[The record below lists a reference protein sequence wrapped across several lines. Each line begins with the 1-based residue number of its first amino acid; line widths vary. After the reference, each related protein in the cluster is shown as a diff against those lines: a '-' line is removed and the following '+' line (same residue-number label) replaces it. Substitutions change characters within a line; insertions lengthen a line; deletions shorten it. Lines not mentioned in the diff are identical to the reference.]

1 MLYGHYDNKIKKGQ
15 ILNEH
20 LNNVQSRMLDNI
32 SAVKFKLIEENLLKE
47 ILSNI
52 GYYHDIGKI
61 MNSFQKYL
69 QTEQGGNEKNHS
81 LISAGVFSAKYNNS
95 IDMPTYLAMLSIANH
110 HVDMESEF
118 DINEHNYKLF
128 FQLPK
133 QYEDIKKQ
141 VENNQEY
148 AKILENTFDLE
159 NYKKCIEEN
168 IIEIRSKRNI
178 SNNGVEPFFILQY
191 FFSKLLWADKLD
203 SANLFQENKNIG

>member
-1 MLYGHYDNKIKKGQ
+1 MLYAHYDNKTKKGQ

-95 IDMPTYLAMLSIANH
+95 IDMPTYLAMLSIAKH

-141 VENNQEY
+141 VENNQ
-148 AKILENTFDLE
+148 
-159 NYKKCIEEN
+159 
-168 IIEIRSKRNI
+168 
-178 SNNGVEPFFILQY
+178 
-191 FFSKLLWADKLD
+191 
-203 SANLFQENKNIG
+203 